1 MVRDILELGSSLGF
15 LDELAEGFLHQPD
28 SIDPSWREL
37 LAGRGAPELRNG
49 HRGTT
54 NGHGDGPAANGHGN
68 GPAANGHG
76 NAPPVNGQ
84 AANGQAVNGQAVNG
98 QAANGQAANG
108 QAVNGQAANGQAAN
122 GQAARGPEHNRERG
136 NGRAAQRHATIAPGI
151 EPRMPRDASA
161 VRPGMITMSPILAQ
175 PVPTVWPL
183 VNAYRSR
190 GHFNA
195 KLDPLGLLETAR
207 IVELDP
213 ATWGFTARDLD
224 RAIEPTGIHGLPRA
238 TLGEVLGHLQQVY
251 ASSVGLEFMHITS
264 PARRSWLAERMET
277 HLLAPLSADA
287 RTRILALLINAEQ
300 FERFCHIK
308 YPGTKR
314 FSLEGSES
322 LIPVLDAILTHT
334 ARLGAIECVLGM
346 PHRGRL
352 STLESIMRRPGR
364 DLFAQFEDIEPEKAM
379 GGGDVKYHLGYS
391 TDRTDGNG
399 QSMHV
404 SLAFNPSHLEAVD
417 PVVVGRVR
425 AKQVRHGDVEH
436 RRVVG
441 VLVHGDA
448 AFAGQGLVPE
458 TLQLS
463 GLQGYRTGG
472 TVHVIVNN
480 QVGFTASP
488 AEQRSTPYC
497 TDVAKMLE
505 CPIWH
510 VNGEDL
516 DAVARAVEIA
526 CEYRAQF
533 ASDVV
538 IDMYCFRKYGHNEND
553 EPSFTQPQ
561 MYERIR
567 KKASPVEVYAR
578 HLVEHGVVSSD
589 EVVAMTQRRV
599 AELEAELEA
608 AKAATQRPE
617 GTSMTAMW
625 RGYRGGITEQP
636 VEVDTRVPRGVL
648 ESVAAAL
655 TQVPEG
661 FTPHPKIERLLDQ
674 RAQMGRGERP
684 VDWGMAELLAYGSL
698 LQQGVNVRM
707 TGQDSARGTFSHRHA
722 IITDIKTGREHL
734 VLGQLHHDQG
744 LCRIFDSPLSEA
756 GVLGFEFGYSL
767 DYPDALV
774 LWEAQF
780 GDFANGAQVIIDQFI
795 TSSEDKWQRLSGIVL
810 LLPHGYEGQGP
821 EHSSARLERYLQSCA
836 EHNIQVAQPTSAAQM
851 YHLMRSQVLRSV
863 RKPLIVMTPKSL
875 LRLPAATSPLA
886 ELADGRFHI
895 VLHDQVAD
903 PAQVTRVV
911 FCSGKI
917 YYELADERARRK
929 DPTVAI
935 ARIESLYPW
944 WPKLIAEASLDKY
957 PRLAE
962 LFWVQD
968 EPANMGAGQFVA
980 PRFQELLAAHAQAGN
995 PAIRYQLISRAE
1007 SASPATGSH
1016 KAHVME
1022 TQQILGQAFSRP

>member
-1 MVRDILELGSSLGF
+1 MRRMVRDILELGSSLGF
-15 LDELAEGFLHQPD
+15 LDELTDGFLHQPE

-37 LAGRGAPELRNG
+37 LGDGNGAPVARSGL
-49 HRGTT
+49 T
-54 NGHGDGPAANGHGN
+54 NGNGAALDGSGGAKPGN
-68 GPAANGHG
+68 GQTS
-76 NAPPVNGQ
+76 GQ
-84 AANGQAVNGQAVNG
+84 ANGQANGASNG
-98 QAANGQAANG
+98 HAS
-108 QAVNGQAANGQAAN
+108 
-122 GQAARGPEHNRERG
+122 
-136 NGRAAQRHATIAPGI
+136 NGRVTIVTGLDQHG
-151 EPRMPRDASA
+151 MRDASA
-161 VRPGMITMSPILAQ
+161 VRPGAITMSPITAQ
-175 PVPTVWPL
+175 TVPTVWPL

-213 ATWGFTARDLD
+213 ATWGFSARDLD
-224 RAIEPTGIHGLPRA
+224 RVIEPTGIHGLTRA
-238 TLGEVLGHLQQVY
+238 TLGEILVHLQQVY
-251 ASSVGLEFMHITS
+251 ANTVGLEFMHITS

-277 HLLAPLSADA
+277 QLLLTLPADV

-300 FERFCHIK
+300 FERFCHTK

-314 FSLEGSES
+314 FSLEGSEG

-346 PHRGRL
+346 AHRGRL
-352 STLESIMRRPGR
+352 TTLESILRRPGR
-364 DLFAQFEDIEPEKAM
+364 DLFTQFEDVEPEKAM
-379 GGGDVKYHLGYS
+379 GGGDVKYHLGFS
-391 TDRTDGNG
+391 TDRTDVNG
-399 QSMHV
+399 HAMHV

-425 AKQVRHGDVEH
+425 AKQIRHGDFEH

-463 GLQGYRTGG
+463 GLPGYRTGG
-472 TVHVIVNN
+472 TVHIIVNN

-510 VNGEDL
+510 VNGEDV
-516 DAVARAVEIA
+516 DALARVVEIA
-526 CEYRAQF
+526 CEYRSQF

-538 IDMYCFRKYGHNEND
+538 IDMYCYRKYGHNEND
-553 EPSFTQPQ
+553 EPNFTQPQ
-561 MYERIR
+561 MYERI
-567 KKASPVEVYAR
+567 KQKASPVEVYAK
-578 HLVEHGVVSSD
+578 HLVEHGVVSPD

-608 AKAATQRPE
+608 AKAATQRPDAP
-617 GTSMTAMW
+617 TMTAMW
-625 RGYRGGITEQP
+625 RGYRGGIIERP
-636 VEVDTRVPRGVL
+636 DDADTRVPRPVL
-648 ESVAAAL
+648 ENIAAAM
-655 TQVPEG
+655 TEIPPG
-661 FTPHPKIERLLDQ
+661 FTPHPKIERLLEQ
-674 RAQMGRGERP
+674 RAQMGKGERP
-684 VDWGMAELLAYGSL
+684 IDWGMAELLAYGSL
-698 LQQGVNVRM
+698 LHQGVNMRM
-707 TGQDSARGTFSHRHA
+707 SGQDCSRGTFSHRHA

-744 LCRIFDSPLSEA
+744 LCRVYDSPLSEA

-767 DYPDALV
+767 DYPDGLV

-780 GDFANGAQVIIDQFI
+780 GDFANGAQVVIDQFI
-795 TSSEDKWQRLSGIVL
+795 ISSEDKWKRLSGIVL

-836 EHNIQVAQPTSAAQM
+836 EHNIQVVQPTTAAQM
-851 YHLMRSQVLRSV
+851 YHLLRSQVMRSL

-875 LRLPAATSPLA
+875 LRLPAAASSLD
-886 ELADGRFHI
+886 ELANGRFHR
-895 VLHDQVAD
+895 VLHDDTAD
-903 PAQVTRVV
+903 ASKVTRVLL
-911 FCSGKI
+911 CSGKI
-917 YYELADERARRK
+917 YYELADERTRRA

-935 ARIESLYPW
+935 VRIEKLYPW
-944 WPKLIAEASLDKY
+944 WPGLVAAASLDKY
-957 PRLAE
+957 PKLAE
-962 LFWVQD
+962 MCWVQD
-968 EPANMGAGQFVA
+968 EPSNMGAGQFVM
-980 PRFQELLAAHAQAGN
+980 PRLQSLLEGR
-995 PAIRYQLISRAE
+995 AIKSQLISRAE

-1016 KAHVME
+1016 KAHVIE
-1022 TQQILGQAFSRP
+1022 QQEILGKSFGRP